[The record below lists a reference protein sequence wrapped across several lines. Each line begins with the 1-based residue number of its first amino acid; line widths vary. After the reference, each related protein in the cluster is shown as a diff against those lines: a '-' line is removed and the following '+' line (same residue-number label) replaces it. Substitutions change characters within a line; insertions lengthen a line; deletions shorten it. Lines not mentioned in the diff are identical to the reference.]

1 MDPALK
7 LFGNRPGIPL
17 LSRYATEHCHGR
29 AAFPLLDPR
38 QFQARA
44 RDILSRQAQTSRAAV
59 WEERHRLAD
68 EAKSTMAR
76 LRPENDVG
84 SISQDAFLRWFVGM
98 KHQREAYTDEIRLRH
113 EELLVHDEKPHIP
126 CLINTEHAPPFEIRM
141 LKDSVAPGDYAWRYE
156 VPFSSVTCPRL
167 P

>member
-1 MDPALK
+1 MNLALK
-7 LFGNRPGIPL
+7 LFGNRPDILL
-17 LSRYATEHCHGR
+17 LSRYATEHSHGR
-29 AAFPLLDPR
+29 AAFPQLDPR

-84 SISQDAFLRWFVGM
+84 SISQDALLRCFVGM
-98 KHQREAYTDEIRLRH
+98 KPQREAYTDEIRLRH
-113 EELLVHDEKPHIP
+113 EELLVNDEKPHIP
-126 CLINTEHAPPFEIRM
+126 CLVSAEHAPPLEIGM
-141 LKDSVAPGDYAWRYE
+141 LEDSVAPGD
-156 VPFSSVTCPRL
+156 
-167 P
+167 